1 MTYIDTILTGFLVFP
16 LVAVV
21 ITFPYAL
28 YQYYQYGS
36 VSKYRTLIVYSFVLY
51 MLVAFFLV
59 ALPLPSRE
67 STVGNRWQDH
77 LNLIP
82 CKQIWLYWRNRPV
95 NLKTIHDY
103 LYSFSLWQLLFNI
116 LLTVPFGVYLRYY
129 FKQSFRRT
137 VLYSFLLSLFF
148 ETSQLTALFGIY
160 PGPYRLA
167 DVEDLICNT
176 MGGAVGYQIAYVFVA
191 ILPKREQID
200 AESIAQGR
208 YISGPRRIWSAF
220 FDYVCSYLLFLFI
233 DGAVTL
239 LIPEAAKYEEVGWAR
254 IWTVF
259 CIVSLLQVLL
269 TKGATLGH
277 TICHMILV
285 SEDVGIPTA
294 AQLFKRY
301 LFLWLF
307 IELPVIA
314 AEWLT
319 SGQFEFINDYIA
331 LGIDLISGAYFYL
344 YLARQVFRRV
354 AKPMPHDKLSRTTYA
369 AIRVDADK

>member
-1 MTYIDTILTGFLVFP
+1 MSPFLAVF
-16 LVAVV
+16 AVV
-21 ITFPYAL
+21 MIICSL
-28 YQYYQYGS
+28 
-36 VSKYRTLIVYSFVLY
+36 LIKKAPKSILWHLFYICTRQIL
-51 MLVAFFLV
+51 MGC
-59 ALPLPSRE
+59 
-67 STVGNRWQDH
+67 STQ
-77 LNLIP
+77 
-82 CKQIWLYWRNRPV
+82 
-95 NLKTIHDY
+95 
-103 LYSFSLWQLLFNI
+103 F
-116 LLTVPFGVYLRYY
+116 

-259 CIVSLLQVLL
+259 CIYWDYF
-269 TKGATLGH
+269 ATG
-277 TICHMILV
+277 IASCCF
-285 SEDVGIPTA
+285 VG
-294 AQLFKRY
+294 
-301 LFLWLF
+301 
-307 IELPVIA
+307 
-314 AEWLT
+314 
-319 SGQFEFINDYIA
+319 
-331 LGIDLISGAYFYL
+331 GIFC
-344 YLARQVFRRV
+344 FF
-354 AKPMPHDKLSRTTYA
+354 
-369 AIRVDADK
+369 

>member
-1 MTYIDTILTGFLVFP
+1 MR
-16 LVAVV
+16 VV
-21 ITFPYAL
+21 HC
-28 YQYYQYGS
+28 S
-36 VSKYRTLIVYSFVLY
+36 
-51 MLVAFFLV
+51 
-59 ALPLPSRE
+59 
-67 STVGNRWQDH
+67 
-77 LNLIP
+77 
-82 CKQIWLYWRNRPV
+82 
-95 NLKTIHDY
+95 
-103 LYSFSLWQLLFNI
+103 
-116 LLTVPFGVYLRYY
+116 
-129 FKQSFRRT
+129 
-137 VLYSFLLSLFF
+137 
-148 ETSQLTALFGIY
+148 
-160 PGPYRLA
+160 
-167 DVEDLICNT
+167 
-176 MGGAVGYQIAYVFVA
+176 A

-259 CIVSLLQVLL
+259 CIVSLLQVLI